1 MSKFGGFLHISV
13 EHVHRV
19 DISNPIGPFFEGIW
33 TGLLARSPLRDF
45 ELADFTPQTA
55 GSEK

>member
-1 MSKFGGFLHISV
+1 MSA
-13 EHVHRV
+13 EHVHRL

-33 TGLLARSPLRDF
+33 TGLSARSPLWVF